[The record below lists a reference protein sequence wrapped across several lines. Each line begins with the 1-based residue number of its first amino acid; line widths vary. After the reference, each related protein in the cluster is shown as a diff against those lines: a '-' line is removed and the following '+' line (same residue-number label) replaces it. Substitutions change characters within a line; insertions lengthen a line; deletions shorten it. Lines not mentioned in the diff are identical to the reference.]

1 MPYTRPSCHEFS
13 CDYSFFFS
21 SRRRHTRCALVTGVQ
36 TCALPISK
44 AVGGVA
50 PTYDPAPAS
59 AARRGINR
67 RLLLLRRILHRT
79 LNRLRPVDRCLD
91 RIAQLCIGLR
101 FGRLVRGRRRWPVA
115 RGASQRQQQRT
126 RNHRRR
132 SERPR
137 HGGILDWPRRY
148 ATPNPKR
155 KAAMDPHRW
164 RLDGQLALVTG
175 GSAGI
180 GLATARAL
188 LGFGARVLITA
199 RNGDSLERARD
210 ELAEE

>member
-1 MPYTRPSCHEFS
+1 MRIS
-13 CDYSFFFS
+13 DWS
-21 SRRRHTRCALVTGVQ
+21 SDVCSSDL
-36 TCALPISK
+36 
-44 AVGGVA
+44 
-50 PTYDPAPAS
+50 
-59 AARRGINR
+59 
-67 RLLLLRRILHRT
+67 
-79 LNRLRPVDRCLD
+79 
-91 RIAQLCIGLR
+91 
-101 FGRLVRGRRRWPVA
+101 

-180 GLATARAL
+180 GLAIAREL
-188 LGFGARVLITA
+188 LGFGARVLIA
-199 RNGDSLERARD
+199 VRNGHSLERARRSD
-210 ELAEE
+210 ERRGGKAG

>member
-1 MPYTRPSCHEFS
+1 MLCLCS
-13 CDYSFFFS
+13 
-21 SRRRHTRCALVTGVQ
+21 
-36 TCALPISK
+36 
-44 AVGGVA
+44 
-50 PTYDPAPAS
+50 
-59 AARRGINR
+59 
-67 RLLLLRRILHRT
+67 LHRT
-79 LNRLRPVDRCLD
+79 LDRLRTVDRRVDL
-91 RIAQLCIGLR
+91 IAQLCIGLR
-101 FGRLVRGRRRWPVA
+101 FGQLLRGRWRWPVA

-180 GLATARAL
+180 GLAIAREL
-188 LGFGARVLITA
+188 LGFGARVLIAA
-199 RNGDSLERARD
+199 RNGDSLEDHTTEPQSLMRISYAVFC
-210 ELAEE
+210 LKKTTQPKHMPH